1 MIWYENEKKYSKK
14 ELKEEGKDIAKTFTL
29 LVVFGGILSFFSI
42 YDSRLY
48 PVLLFSLTGIIIF
61 YNFWLM
67 RLKKEYYER
76 FCK

>member
-14 ELKEEGKDIAKTFTL
+14 ELQKEGKDITETFIS
-29 LVVFGGILSFFSI
+29 LVVLGGILSFFSI
-42 YDSRLY
+42 YDSRFY
-48 PVLLFSLTGIIIF
+48 PVLLFSLTEIIV

>member
-1 MIWYENEKKYSKK
+1 MIWYENEKKYSKQ
-14 ELKEEGKDIAKTFTL
+14 ELKKEGKDTTETFIS

-42 YDSRLY
+42 YDSRFC
-48 PVLLFSLTGIIIF
+48 PVLLFILTGIIV

>member
-1 MIWYENEKKYSKK
+1 MIWYENKKKYSKQ
-14 ELKEEGKDIAKTFTL
+14 ELKEEGKDTTKTYIL
-29 LVVFGGILSFFSI
+29 LVVLGGILSFFSI

-48 PVLLFSLTGIIIF
+48 PVLLFNLTGIIV
-61 YNFWLM
+61 YNFGLM

>member
-1 MIWYENEKKYSKK
+1 MIWYENEKKYSKQ
-14 ELKEEGKDIAKTFTL
+14 ELKKEGKDTTKTFIF
-29 LVVFGGILSFFSI
+29 LVVLGGILSFFSI
-42 YDSRLY
+42 YDSRYY
-48 PVLLFSLTGIIIF
+48 PILLLNLTGIIM

>member
-1 MIWYENEKKYSKK
+1 MIWYENKKKYSKQ
-14 ELKEEGKDIAKTFTL
+14 ELKEEGKDTTKTFTL
-29 LVVFGGILSFFSI
+29 LVVFGGILSFLSI
-42 YDSRLY
+42 YDSRFY
-48 PVLLFSLTGIIIF
+48 PVLLFNLTGIIL

>member
-1 MIWYENEKKYSKK
+1 MIWYENEKKYSKQ
-14 ELKEEGKDIAKTFTL
+14 ELKEEGKDTTKTFIL

-42 YDSRLY
+42 YDSMFY
-48 PVLLFSLTGIIIF
+48 PLLLFILTEIIV

>member
-1 MIWYENEKKYSKK
+1 MIWYENKKKYSKQ
-14 ELKEEGKDIAKTFTL
+14 ELKKEGKDTTQTLIL
-29 LVVFGGILSFFSI
+29 LVVFGGILSFLSI
-42 YDSRLY
+42 YDSMFY
-48 PVLLFSLTGIIIF
+48 PLLLFILTEIIV

>member
-14 ELKEEGKDIAKTFTL
+14 ELKKEGKDTTETLIL
-29 LVVFGGILSFFSI
+29 LVVFGGILSFLSM
-42 YDSRLY
+42 YDSRFY
-48 PVLLFSLTGIIIF
+48 PILLFNLTGIIF

-76 FCK
+76 VCK